1 MWSIFYKKKKH
12 ASFSL
17 TDCKLALI
25 SFLKILKAALR
36 KLLRNARK
44 FQKSPTKST
53 NY

>member
-1 MWSIFYKKKKH
+1 MWLIFYKKN
-12 ASFSL
+12 AFSL
-17 TDCKLALI
+17 IDFKLALI

-53 NY
+53 YY